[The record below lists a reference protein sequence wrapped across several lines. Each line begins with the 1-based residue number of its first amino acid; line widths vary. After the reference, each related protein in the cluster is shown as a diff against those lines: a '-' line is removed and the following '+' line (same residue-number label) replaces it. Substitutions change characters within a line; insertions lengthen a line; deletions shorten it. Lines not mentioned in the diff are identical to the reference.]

1 MEKARDSLRALI
13 MVKFIERLLTRLV
26 QVQVTRPSLILALAL
41 LSIVPSAA
49 FVRHLQVKTGFSELL
64 PDDTPSVV
72 EMRRVSGRLS
82 SMSLLAV
89 TAESKDTA
97 LLKRFVDELVPQ
109 LRKLPP
115 DLIASV
121 EDGPREAEKFFEQ
134 NKHLYAGLDELKE
147 LHEKIISRYDWEV
160 GHKMDTL
167 VDDEEPEPITAQSV
181 RGTFQKSLDKA
192 KDATPGA
199 DGYYIGEDGKLA
211 VILIRTPLRAMD
223 QRAFDLE
230 ARVERLIEAG
240 HYTNADPD
248 FKHGFTGNLVTSAEE
263 YRDIT
268 RDLTEVGIAG
278 GVLVLLVVYLFFFRM
293 RALLALGLSIA
304 LGMVWTL
311 AFTVLTI
318 GYLNTATGFLI
329 SVIIGNGI
337 NAMVIYMARFLEA
350 RRDQQLSMPEALKTA
365 TLDTWSPTLA
375 AVGVAVMSYSAL
387 MTTQF
392 RGFRHFGVI
401 GAAGMLLCW
410 IATYTVLPAILS
422 SFERLKSSQGGVG
435 ERLGGLYAKP
445 FIWMAK
451 RYAGPISLFG
461 LLSAVGMGAATAAY
475 FIYDPMEYD
484 LTKIRNENKSRSSAQ
499 ELSSRMAKIVGGLNQ
514 GGRAVLVD
522 RLEQIEPLVAE
533 LERRRD
539 AAAENLKPF
548 GQVVSVFSL
557 LPRDQDEKIVLLAEI
572 RDRIDRARKRNL
584 VSDED
589 YREIERNLPTPLKK
603 VELGDLPDLV
613 VNPFREKNG
622 TIGTIL
628 YVGPT
633 KGRSVNDLHYLQLW
647 ADSMREIRLPS
658 GDVIRGTGDP
668 VIFADMLDTIAR
680 DAPRVAFL
688 SVLGTAAVVLFAF
701 RGRAGGWVALATL
714 FLGLTWLIGGLYLL
728 DLKLNFLNFVA
739 LPIAIGVG
747 SDYAINVMKRRELE
761 GNEGIER
768 AFTETGGAV
777 VACSMT
783 TMSGYAALMFSVN
796 GAVHSM
802 GITAALGELATQFSA
817 MLVLPAVL
825 YWFSRRANKRTLAL
839 AGTAAAD

>member
-1 MEKARDSLRALI
+1 
-13 MVKFIERLLTRLV
+13 MVKFIERVLTRLV
-26 QVQVTRPSLILALAL
+26 TVQVARPYVILILAL
-41 LSIVPSAA
+41 LSIVPAA
-49 FVRHLQVKTGFSELL
+49 ALVRRLEVKTGFSELL

-97 LLKRFVDELVPQ
+97 LLKRFVDELVPK
-109 LRKLPP
+109 LRSLPP
-115 DLIASV
+115 GLVAGV
-121 EDGPREAEKFFEQ
+121 EEGPREAEKFFEQ
-134 NKHLYAGLDELKE
+134 NKHLYAGLDELKT
-147 LHEKIISRYDWEV
+147 LHDKILARYDWEV
-160 GHKMDTL
+160 ARKTDTL
-167 VDDEEPEPITAQSV
+167 LDDDEEEPEPITVQSV

-192 KDATPGA
+192 KDATPGS
-199 DGYYIGEDGKLA
+199 DGYYIGEDGHLA

-223 QRAFDLE
+223 QRAFELE
-230 ARVERLIEAG
+230 AQVEQLIEAG
-240 HYTNADPD
+240 NYRAADPQ

-278 GVLVLLVVYLFFFRM
+278 GILVLLVVYLFFFRV
-293 RALLALGLSIA
+293 RALLALGFSIS
-304 LGMVWTL
+304 LGLIWTL

-318 GYLNTATGFLI
+318 GHLNTATGFLI

-365 TLDTWSPTLA
+365 SLDTWSATLA

-410 IATYTVLPAILS
+410 VATYTVLPALLAL
-422 SFERLKSSQGGVG
+422 FERLKSSQGGFS
-435 ERLGGLYAKP
+435 EKLGGLYAKP
-445 FIWMAK
+445 FIWLAK
-451 RYAGPISLFG
+451 RYAGQISLFG
-461 LLSAVGMGAATAAY
+461 LLSVLGLGAAAAAY
-475 FIYDPMEYD
+475 FINDPMEYD
-484 LTKIRNENKSRSSAQ
+484 LTRIRNENKSPSSAQ
-499 ELSSRMAKIVGGLNQ
+499 QLSSRMAKIVGGVNQ

-522 RLEQIEPLVAE
+522 RLDQVVPLVTE

-539 AAAENLKPF
+539 AAPENAKPF
-548 GQVVSVFSL
+548 GQVVSVYSL
-557 LPRDQDEKIVLLAEI
+557 MPQDQPEKIRLLSEI

-589 YREIERNLPTPLKK
+589 YREIEKNLPSTLKP
-603 VELGDLPDLV
+603 VELGDLPDLAV
-613 VNPFREKNG
+613 RPFREKNG

-633 KGRSVNDLHYLQLW
+633 KGRSVNDLHYLELW
-647 ADSMREIRLPS
+647 ADSMREIQLPS
-658 GDVIRGTGDP
+658 GEMIRGTGDP

-701 RGRAGGWVALATL
+701 RGRSGGWVALGTL

-728 DLKLNFLNFVA
+728 SLKLNFLNFVA

-747 SDYAINVMKRRELE
+747 SDYAINVMKRREIE

-783 TMSGYAALMFSVN
+783 TLSGYAALMFSVN

-802 GITAALGELATQFSA
+802 GITAALGELTTQFSA

-825 YWFSRRANKRTLAL
+825 YWFSRRANKRRPSLTSTPA
-839 AGTAAAD
+839 TD